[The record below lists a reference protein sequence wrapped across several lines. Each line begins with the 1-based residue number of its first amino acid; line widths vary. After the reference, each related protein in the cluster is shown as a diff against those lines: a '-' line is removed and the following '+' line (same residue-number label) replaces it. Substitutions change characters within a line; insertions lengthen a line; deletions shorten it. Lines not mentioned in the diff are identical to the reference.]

1 MEFLNLLIILAVAL
15 LVLFRPDKEKLA
27 FRLLLVSIVL
37 MVFLFGLA
45 TRTSLLPGLNY

>member
-1 MEFLNLLIILAVAL
+1 VEFLNLLNIFAIAL
-15 LVLFRPDKEKLA
+15 LVLLRPDKEQLA
-27 FRLLLVSIVL
+27 FRLLVVSIVL